1 MIIPSQTSQKEKRED
16 SDKIRNERG
25 EITTNTKEIQ
35 TISREYYDQLNA
47 NQLGYLE
54 DIDKFIETY
63 ELLKTETRRNRI
75 FEETVSSKE
84 TESVFKNLPT
94 NKSSGPDDFPG
105 ELYQNLK
112 EELIPI
118 ILKPLKKN
126 RNGS

>member
-1 MIIPSQTSQKEKRED
+1 M
-16 SDKIRNERG
+16 NERG

-35 TISREYYDQLNA
+35 TITREQYGQLNA

-105 ELYQNLK
+105 ELYQNFK

>member
-1 MIIPSQTSQKEKRED
+1 M
-16 SDKIRNERG
+16 
-25 EITTNTKEIQ
+25 
-35 TISREYYDQLNA
+35 
-47 NQLGYLE
+47 GYLE

-63 ELLKTETRRNRI
+63 ELLKTETRRNRT

-105 ELYQNLK
+105 ELYQNFK

-118 ILKPLKKN
+118 ILKPLKKIEMEGKLTN
-126 RNGS
+126 SFYEASITLIPKPDKDPSKIENYRPKSLMNMYAKILNKIPAN